1 MPPSSRRTKSR
12 KSLLLLLSSKWRA
25 WHRTLRPA
33 CARQTT
39 SERSPRTSRWAFLSI
54 LVAACTLDMASRI
67 LPEYPVPIPAG
78 RQGVS
83 PANVLGVGPRR
94 ASVGAAA
101 SKTQAI
107 AKRLLGAATRRCSR
121 RKLPAGLLTTIAV
134 TVSFQLTVLIQAHPH
149 PKTGERCAF

>member
-1 MPPSSRRTKSR
+1 MREAMSKVQAATKIDR
-12 KSLLLLLSSKWRA
+12 K
-25 WHRTLRPA
+25 A
-33 CARQTT
+33 CREVRGLHHAGG
-39 SERSPRTSRWAFLSI
+39 L
-54 LVAACTLDMASRI
+54 ASAGGT
-67 LPEYPVPIPAG
+67 ECPVPIPAG

-94 ASVGAAA
+94 ASVGAGLEPCNGNDRRQRRKQGVAVGAAA